1 MRLIERY
8 FLRQLLGPTLLA
20 IAALCLVTLLGRS
33 LSELEIIVE
42 QGQSAL
48 VFLKIIVLAVPQLLN
63 TVMPIAVFVAA
74 LVALNRMHTEQ
85 EIVVAFASGMSRW
98 KVISPAIRLASV
110 ATVLSLVL
118 GIWLQPLTAREIRKT
133 TFEVRADIASTL
145 VREGAFTE
153 PSGGLT
159 VYSRTIDRGG
169 LIHDLFIHQ
178 TKQGGGDT
186 TYSSREGR
194 IVTRNGG
201 PVLLMTNGSTQEFS
215 NDGVLNFLRFD
226 EYVFDLRPFVQSDE
240 LIHYK
245 EADRYLHELFFP
257 DLTQDWEQKN
267 RNRLLAEGHARLA
280 TPLYNLAFMAMALA
294 AVLGSSFSRLGYGRR
309 IARVGMAAAVVRMVG
324 VGMQAACID
333 SAWLNILQYAVP
345 LGAAWWGFSQVFR
358 SAGGRGSTT
367 ALRKRKKDDLV
378 ALGGPA

>member
-20 IAALCLVTLLGRS
+20 TAALCLVTLLGRS

-42 QGQSAL
+42 QRQSAL
-48 VFLKIIVLAVPQLLN
+48 VFLKIILLAVPALLN
-63 TVMPIAVFVAA
+63 TVLPIAVFVAA
-74 LVALNRMHTEQ
+74 LVALNRLHTEQ

-98 KVISPAIRLASV
+98 KVISPAMRLAAV
-110 ATVLSLVL
+110 AALLSLIIGL
-118 GIWLQPLTAREIRKT
+118 WAAPFAAREIRRT
-133 TFEVRADIASTL
+133 TFDVRADIAATL

-194 IVTRNGG
+194 IATRNGA

-215 NDGVLNFLRFD
+215 NDGTLNFLRFD
-226 EYVFDLRPFVQSDE
+226 EYVFDLAPFVQRDE
-240 LIHYK
+240 LLHYK
-245 EADRYLHELFFP
+245 ETDRYLHELLFP
-257 DLTQDWEQKN
+257 DLTQDWERGN
-267 RNRLLAEGHARLA
+267 RERLLAEGHALS
-280 TPLYNLAFMAMALA
+280 L
-294 AVLGSSFSRLGYGRR
+294 
-309 IARVGMAAAVVRMVG
+309 IH
-324 VGMQAACID
+324 I
-333 SAWLNILQYAVP
+333 
-345 LGAAWWGFSQVFR
+345 
-358 SAGGRGSTT
+358 
-367 ALRKRKKDDLV
+367 
-378 ALGGPA
+378 